1 VDAYFGDSPVA
12 VYYAN
17 RDKSFAIGGAPIAP
31 IAIGIAL
38 RHGDPLAGA
47 TKKAISAL
55 NKNGTI
61 KKIVARWG
69 MTHAV
74 SLLKA

>member
-1 VDAYFGDSPVA
+1 MDAYFGDSPVA
-12 VYYAN
+12 VFYAN
-17 RDKSFAIGGAPIAP
+17 RDKSFQVGGAPIAP

-47 TKKAISAL
+47 THKAITVL
-55 NKNGTI
+55 TKNGTI
-61 KKIVARWG
+61 KKIVAKWG

-74 SLLKA
+74 TLLRA